1 MGLNLCLNT
10 IYYLGFV
17 RHLICNSRGID
28 RNFLFKLRRC
38 EIFELLTYLRVKLL
52 PCHSKLWGLTHLT
65 ELLWQYHPKW
75 KQPKW
80 KFSTFCGLPRTT
92 SYPYLPLRTID
103 PPDTR
108 SHPQG
113 GVQIYPQPNHLSKK
127 GKKKYIPPNSD
138 FS

>member
-1 MGLNLCLNT
+1 MRNENELDILFNHVDSPYFPNILFFSPYLAYTGYLNWAKVEGSGGT
-10 IYYLGFV
+10 VDWRFM
-17 RHLICNSRGID
+17 ICTLRGV
-28 RNFLFKLRRC
+28 
-38 EIFELLTYLRVKLL
+38 YA
-52 PCHSKLWGLTHLT
+52 LT
-65 ELLWQYHPKW
+65 ERLWQYHPKW

-80 KFSTFCGLPRTT
+80 KFSTFCGLPGTT

>member
-1 MGLNLCLNT
+1 MKNWCFYFVCTLYDYGIYRLKIRPFGLLFGVCQAVLHLDSLSLACLTNHNT
-10 IYYLGFV
+10 E
-17 RHLICNSRGID
+17 
-28 RNFLFKLRRC
+28 RRPND
-38 EIFELLTYLRVKLL
+38 LT
-52 PCHSKLWGLTHLT
+52 LT
-65 ELLWQYHPKW
+65 ERLWQYHPKW

-80 KFSTFCGLPRTT
+80 KFSTFCGLPGTT
-92 SYPYLPLRTID
+92 SYPYLQLRMID

-127 GKKKYIPPNSD
+127 GEKKYIPPNSD

>member
-1 MGLNLCLNT
+1 MTSKFFTEIMLCHSLS
-10 IYYLGFV
+10 YY
-17 RHLICNSRGID
+17 
-28 RNFLFKLRRC
+28 
-38 EIFELLTYLRVKLL
+38 TYL
-52 PCHSKLWGLTHLT
+52 T
-65 ELLWQYHPKW
+65 ERLWQYHPKW

-80 KFSTFCGLPRTT
+80 KFSTFCGLPGTT

-127 GKKKYIPPNSD
+127 GGKKVHPPK
-138 FS
+138 